1 MTYSQPRPRIGVDVG
16 GTFTDIVLEHGGA
29 LTTAKVLTS
38 PDAPD
43 EAVLAGVDDV
53 LARSGADPGAVGLL
67 IHGTTL
73 ATNAIIERKGALTAL
88 VCTEGFRDVLDIGYE
103 SRYDQYDIMLEK
115 PLALVLRERRL
126 VVPERVD
133 VHGRVLKPLDE
144 AAVEA
149 VAGEL
154 ARLDVESVG
163 VGFLHSYANPA
174 HERRAGEILAAAL
187 PGVSITLSSEACPE
201 VREYERFCTT
211 AANAYVQPLMA
222 SYLGRLRDRLRAR
235 DLTCPVLLMTSG
247 GGLASLDT
255 AIKFP
260 IRLVESGPAGG
271 AILAT
276 RIAAQM
282 ELDKVISFDMG
293 GTTAKI
299 CLINDC
305 TPQTAREF
313 EVDREARFLKGSGIP
328 LRIPVIEMVEIGA
341 GGGSI
346 ARVDTMGRIAV
357 GPDSAGAD
365 PGPAAYGRGGE
376 VPTITD
382 ADIVLGRIDPSRFA
396 GGKIKLD
403 VDAARRALTSDIA
416 APLGLDDRM
425 AAFGITEM
433 VDEAMSNAARVH
445 AVEQGKVAA
454 EHALIAFGGAAPLHV
469 GRLADKLG
477 VDKIAVPTE
486 AGVGSAIGFL
496 RAPVAYEVV
505 RSRNMRLRDF
515 DAEVANAIVEE
526 MCEEAFA
533 VVRSGA
539 PDARLEETRGAY
551 MRYVGQGHEIFVM
564 FPTRALGT
572 GDREVVQRA
581 FDEEYARLY
590 RRVIPEAEV
599 EVLTWALTVSTV
611 AEPPVP
617 LEEVAPQPAPA
628 PVDHLPVPDLETG
641 EEHDVPLFWRPDLEP
656 GGGNSGPRHR
666 CRGRDLDLRHPAVR
680 DPRRRQPL
688 PRRRTPSGRQSLA
701 HGARRSSVQEL
712 SFLPEHPP
720 ALPFLDRARKRGKLE
735 ALADRRRMRR

>member
-1 MTYSQPRPRIGVDVG
+1 MAELTSAPRIGVDVG
-16 GTFTDIVLEHGGA
+16 GTFTDVVLEHGGA
-29 LTTAKVLTS
+29 LTTAKVLTT
-38 PDAPD
+38 PNAPD
-43 EAVLAGVDDV
+43 DAVLAGVDDV
-53 LARSGADPGAVGLL
+53 LARAGVDPGTAGLV

-88 VCTEGFRDVLDIGYE
+88 VTTEGFRDVLDIGYE
-103 SRYDQYDIMLEK
+103 SRYDQYDIMIEK
-115 PLALVLRERRL
+115 PSALVPRERRL

-133 VHGRVLKPLDE
+133 VAGRVLMPLAE

-149 VAGEL
+149 AAEEL
-154 ARLDVESVG
+154 ARLEIESVG
-163 VGFLHSYANPA
+163 IGFLHSYANPA
-174 HERRAGEILAAAL
+174 HERRAREIIAARL
-187 PGVSITLSSEACPE
+187 PDVSITLSSEACPE

-222 SYLGRLRDRLRAR
+222 SYLGRLRDRLVAR
-235 DLTCPVLLMTSG
+235 GLTCPVLLMTSG

-255 AIKFP
+255 AIRFP

-276 RIAAQM
+276 RIAAEM
-282 ELDKVISFDMG
+282 GLDKVISFDMG

-313 EVDREARFLKGSGIP
+313 EVDREARFMKGSGIP

-346 ARVDTMGRIAV
+346 ARMDAMGRIAV

-365 PGPAAYGRGGE
+365 PGPAAYGCGGKA
-376 VPTITD
+376 PTITD

-396 GGKIKLD
+396 GGKIALD
-403 VDAARRALTSDIA
+403 VGAARRAIACDIA

-433 VDEAMSNAARVH
+433 VDETMSNAARVH

-454 EHALIAFGGAAPLHV
+454 EHALIAFGGAAPLHA

-477 VDKIAVPTE
+477 VDTIVVPTE
-486 AGVGSAIGFL
+486 AGVGSAVGFL

-515 DAEVANAIVEE
+515 DADVANAIIEE
-526 MCEEAFA
+526 MHAEALA

-551 MRYVGQGHEIFVM
+551 MRYVGQGHEIFVA
-564 FPTRALGT
+564 FPSRALGP
-572 GDREVVQRA
+572 GDARVVQRA
-581 FDEEYARLY
+581 FDEEYSRLY

-599 EVLTWALTVSTV
+599 EVLTWALTVSTESERPEPLGE
-611 AEPPVP
+611 AE
-617 LEEVAPQPAPA
+617 ARPAPA

-641 EEHDVPLFWRPDLEP
+641 EEQDVPLYWRPDLEP
-656 GGGNSGPRHR
+656 GVVIPGPAIVVEDETSSFVTRR
-666 CRGRDLDLRHPAVR
+666 FDIRVAANRYLVIERRADPAR
-680 DPRRRQPL
+680 
-688 PRRRTPSGRQSLA
+688 
-701 HGARRSSVQEL
+701 
-712 SFLPEHPP
+712 
-720 ALPFLDRARKRGKLE
+720 
-735 ALADRRRMRR
+735 

>member
-1 MTYSQPRPRIGVDVG
+1 MTELHTRFRVGVDVG
-16 GTFTDIVLEHGGA
+16 GTFTDVVLEHGDR
-29 LTTAKVLTS
+29 LTTAKVLTT
-38 PDAPD
+38 PNAPD
-43 EAVLAGVDDV
+43 DAVLAGVDDV
-53 LARSGADPGAVGLL
+53 IARAGVDPATVGLL

-88 VCTEGFRDVLDIGYE
+88 VTTEGFRDVLDIGYE
-103 SRYDQYDIMLEK
+103 SRYDQYDIMIEK
-115 PLALVLRERRL
+115 PLPLVPRERRL

-133 VHGRVLKPLDE
+133 VNGRVLKPLDE

-149 VAGEL
+149 VAGDL
-154 ARLDVESVG
+154 ARLEVESVG
-163 VGFLHSYANPA
+163 IGFLHSYANPA
-174 HERRAGEILAAAL
+174 HERRAREILARAL
-187 PGVSITLSSEACPE
+187 PDVSITVSSEACPE

-211 AANAYVQPLMA
+211 VANAYVQPLMA
-222 SYLGRLRDRLRAR
+222 SYLARLRDSLEAR
-235 DLTCPVLLMTSG
+235 GLTCPVLLMTSG

-255 AIKFP
+255 AIRFP

-276 RIAAQM
+276 RIAAEM
-282 ELDKVISFDMG
+282 GLDKVISFDMG

-328 LRIPVIEMVEIGA
+328 LRIPVIEMVEVGA

-346 ARVDTMGRIAV
+346 VRTDAMGRIAV

-365 PGPAAYGRGGE
+365 PGPAAYGRGGKA
-376 VPTITD
+376 PTITD

-396 GGKIKLD
+396 GGKIALD
-403 VDAARRALTSDIA
+403 VDAARQAIARDIG

-433 VDEAMSNAARVH
+433 VDETMSNAARVH
-445 AVEQGKVAA
+445 AVEQGKVTAD
-454 EHALIAFGGAAPLHV
+454 HALIAFGGAAPLHV

-477 VDKIAVPTE
+477 VDTIIVPTE

-515 DAEVANAIVEE
+515 DADTANEIIGE
-526 MCEEAFA
+526 MSSEALA

-551 MRYVGQGHEIFVM
+551 MRYVGQGHEIFVT
-564 FPTRALGT
+564 FPVRALGP

-581 FDEEYARLY
+581 FDDEYSRLY

-599 EVLTWALTVSTV
+599 EVLTWALTISTV
-611 AEPPVP
+611 AERPQPV
-617 LEEVAPQPAPA
+617 EEPEPRPAPA

-641 EEHDVPLFWRPDLEP
+641 EEHAVPLYWRPDLEP
-656 GGGNSGPRHR
+656 GAVIAGPAIVAE
-666 CRGRDLDLRHPAVR
+666 DETSTYVT
-680 DPRRRQPL
+680 RRFGIRVAANRYL
-688 PRRRTPSGRQSLA
+688 VIE
-701 HGARRSSVQEL
+701 RRS
-712 SFLPEHPP
+712 
-720 ALPFLDRARKRGKLE
+720 
-735 ALADRRRMRR
+735 

>member
-1 MTYSQPRPRIGVDVG
+1 MSDSRAGYRIGVDVG
-16 GTFTDIVLEHGGA
+16 GTFTDVVLAHGDTLA
-29 LTTAKVLTS
+29 TAKVLTT
-38 PDAPD
+38 PEAPD
-43 EAVLAGVDDV
+43 DAVLAGVDDV
-53 LARSGADPGAVGLL
+53 LARSGADPGAAGLL

-88 VCTEGFRDVLDIGYE
+88 VTTEGFRDVLDIGYE
-103 SRYDQYDIMLEK
+103 SRYDQYDIMIEK
-115 PLALVLRERRL
+115 PPALVPRERRL

-154 ARLDVESVG
+154 ARLGAESVAI
-163 VGFLHSYANPA
+163 GFLHSYANPA
-174 HERRAGEILAAAL
+174 HERRAREILAAAL

-222 SYLGRLRDRLRAR
+222 SYLGRLRDRLGAR
-235 DLTCPVLLMTSG
+235 GLACPVLLMTSG
-247 GGLASLDT
+247 GGLASLDA
-255 AIKFP
+255 AIRFP

-276 RIAAQM
+276 RIAAEM
-282 ELDKVISFDMG
+282 GLDKVISFDMG

-299 CLINDC
+299 CLIDDC

-346 ARVDTMGRIAV
+346 ARVDAMGRIAV
-357 GPDSAGAD
+357 GPDSAGAE

-376 VPTITD
+376 TPTITD
-382 ADIVLGRIDPSRFA
+382 ADVVLGRIDPGRFA
-396 GGKIKLD
+396 GGKIALD
-403 VDAARRALTSDIA
+403 VDAARRAVTDHVA
-416 APLGLDDRM
+416 APLGLDERM

-433 VDEAMSNAARVH
+433 VDETMSNAARVH

-454 EHALIAFGGAAPLHV
+454 EHALIAFGGAAPLHA

-477 VDKIAVPTE
+477 VDTIVVPME
-486 AGVGSAIGFL
+486 AGVGSAVGFL

-515 DAEVANAIVEE
+515 DADAANAIVEE
-526 MCEEAFA
+526 MHAEALD

-539 PDARLEETRGAY
+539 PEARIEETRGAY
-551 MRYVGQGHEIFVM
+551 MRYVGQGHEIFVA
-564 FPTRALGT
+564 FPARAFGP
-572 GDREVVQRA
+572 GDHEVVQRA

-611 AEPPVP
+611 PERPEPVGSATPRG
-617 LEEVAPQPAPA
+617 APA
-628 PVDHLPVPDLETG
+628 PVDRLPVPDLETG
-641 EEHDVPLFWRPDLEP
+641 EEHEVPLFWRPDLEP
-656 GGGNSGPRHR
+656 GMVIPGPAIVAEDETSTFVTRRFSARVAANRHLVIERRGGREPR
-666 CRGRDLDLRHPAVR
+666 
-680 DPRRRQPL
+680 
-688 PRRRTPSGRQSLA
+688 S
-701 HGARRSSVQEL
+701 
-712 SFLPEHPP
+712 
-720 ALPFLDRARKRGKLE
+720 
-735 ALADRRRMRR
+735 

>member
-1 MTYSQPRPRIGVDVG
+1 MTESQTRFRVGVDVG
-16 GTFTDIVLEHGGA
+16 GTFTDVVLEHGDR
-29 LTTAKVLTS
+29 LTTAKVLTT
-38 PDAPD
+38 PNAPD
-43 EAVLAGVDDV
+43 DAVLAGVDDV
-53 LARSGADPGAVGLL
+53 IARAGVDPATVGLL

-88 VCTEGFRDVLDIGYE
+88 VTTEGFRDVLDIGYE
-103 SRYDQYDIMLEK
+103 SRYDQYDIMIEK
-115 PLALVLRERRL
+115 PLALVPRERRL

-133 VHGRVLKPLDE
+133 VNGRVLRPLDE

-149 VAGEL
+149 VAGDL
-154 ARLDVESVG
+154 ARLEVESVG
-163 VGFLHSYANPA
+163 IGFLHSYANPV
-174 HERRAGEILAAAL
+174 HERRAREILAGVL
-187 PGVSITLSSEACPE
+187 PDVSITLSSEACPE

-222 SYLGRLRDRLRAR
+222 SYLARLRDRLETRG
-235 DLTCPVLLMTSG
+235 LTCPVLLMTSG
-247 GGLASLDT
+247 GGLASLDA
-255 AIKFP
+255 AIRFP

-276 RIAAQM
+276 RIAAEM
-282 ELDKVISFDMG
+282 GLDKVISFDMG

-328 LRIPVIEMVEIGA
+328 LRIPVIEMVEVGA

-346 ARVDTMGRIAV
+346 ARTDAMGRIAV

-365 PGPAAYGRGGE
+365 PGPAAYGRGGKA
-376 VPTITD
+376 PTITD

-396 GGKIKLD
+396 GGKIALD
-403 VDAARRALTSDIA
+403 VDAARQAIARDIG
-416 APLGLDDRM
+416 APLGLDERM
-425 AAFGITEM
+425 GAFGITEM
-433 VDEAMSNAARVH
+433 VDETMSNAARVH

-454 EHALIAFGGAAPLHV
+454 EYALVAFGGAAPLHV

-477 VDKIAVPTE
+477 VDTIIVPTE

-515 DAEVANAIVEE
+515 DADTANEIIEE
-526 MCEEAFA
+526 MSAEALS

-551 MRYVGQGHEIFVM
+551 MRYVGQGHEIFVA
-564 FPTRALGT
+564 FPVRALRPS
-572 GDREVVQRA
+572 DREVVQRA
-581 FDEEYARLY
+581 FDDEYSRLY

-599 EVLTWALTVSTV
+599 EVLTWALTISTV
-611 AEPPVP
+611 AEHPRPVGTP
-617 LEEVAPQPAPA
+617 EPRPAPA

-641 EEHDVPLFWRPDLEP
+641 EEHEVPLYWRPDLEP
-656 GGGNSGPRHR
+656 GAVIAGPAIVAE
-666 CRGRDLDLRHPAVR
+666 DETSTYVT
-680 DPRRRQPL
+680 RRFGIRVAAN
-688 PRRRTPSGRQSLA
+688 RYIVIE
-701 HGARRSSVQEL
+701 RRS
-712 SFLPEHPP
+712 
-720 ALPFLDRARKRGKLE
+720 
-735 ALADRRRMRR
+735 

>member
-1 MTYSQPRPRIGVDVG
+1 MTKTTTGCRIGVDVG
-16 GTFTDIVLEHGGA
+16 GTFTDVVLEHGDT
-29 LTTAKVLTS
+29 LTTAKVLTT
-38 PDAPD
+38 PHAPD

-53 LARSGADPGAVGLL
+53 LGRSGVDPGAVGLL

-88 VCTEGFRDVLDIGYE
+88 VTTEGFRDVLDIGYE

-115 PLALVLRERRL
+115 PPALVPRERRL

-133 VHGRVLKPLDE
+133 VNGRVLKPLDE

-149 VAGEL
+149 VAGDL
-154 ARLDVESVG
+154 ARLGVESVG
-163 VGFLHSYANPA
+163 IGFMHSYANPV
-174 HERRAGEILAAAL
+174 HERRAHDILAAAL
-187 PGVSITLSSEACPE
+187 PEVSITVSSEACPE

-222 SYLGRLRDRLRAR
+222 SYLGRLRDRLAAR
-235 DLTCPVLLMTSG
+235 GLTCPVLLMTSG

-255 AIKFP
+255 AIRFP

-276 RIAAQM
+276 RIAAEM
-282 ELDKVISFDMG
+282 GLDKVISFDMG

-313 EVDREARFLKGSGIP
+313 EVDRQARFMKGSGIP

-346 ARVDTMGRIAV
+346 ARTDAMGRIAV

-376 VPTITD
+376 APTITD
-382 ADIVLGRIDPSRFA
+382 ADIALGRIDPSRFA
-396 GGKIKLD
+396 GGKIALD
-403 VDAARRALTSDIA
+403 VDAARRAIARDIG
-416 APLGLDDRM
+416 APVGLDDRM

-433 VDEAMSNAARVH
+433 VDETMANAARVH
-445 AVEQGKVAA
+445 AVEQGKVVA

-477 VDKIAVPTE
+477 VDTMIVPTE
-486 AGVGSAIGFL
+486 AGVGSAVGFL

-515 DAEVANAIVEE
+515 DPAAANAII
-526 MCEEAFA
+526 EAMHTEAIA
-533 VVRSGA
+533 VVRTGA
-539 PDARLEETRGAY
+539 PEARLEETRGAY
-551 MRYVGQGHEIFVM
+551 MRYVGQGHEIFVT
-564 FPTRALGT
+564 FPARALGP
-572 GDREVVQRA
+572 GDLEVVQRA
-581 FDEEYARLY
+581 FDREYSRLY
-590 RRVIPEAEV
+590 RRTIPDAEV
-599 EVLTWALTVSTV
+599 EVLTWALTISTV
-611 AEPPVP
+611 ATHPEP
-617 LEEVAPQPAPA
+617 VADVEPRPAPA
-628 PVDHLPVPDLETG
+628 PVDVLQVPDLETG
-641 EEHDVPLFWRPDLEP
+641 GDLDVPLFWRPDLEP
-656 GGGNSGPRHR
+656 GAVIPGPAIVAEDETSTFITRR
-666 CRGRDLDLRHPAVR
+666 FAVR
-680 DPRRRQPL
+680 VAANRYLVIERRPGDG
-688 PRRRTPSGRQSLA
+688 TVA
-701 HGARRSSVQEL
+701 
-712 SFLPEHPP
+712 
-720 ALPFLDRARKRGKLE
+720 
-735 ALADRRRMRR
+735 

>member
-1 MTYSQPRPRIGVDVG
+1 MTTSNSACRIGVDVG
-16 GTFTDIVLEHGGA
+16 GTFTDVVLEHDDA
-29 LTTAKVLTS
+29 LTTAKVLTT

-53 LARSGADPGAVGLL
+53 LARSGVDPGSVGLL

-88 VCTEGFRDVLDIGYE
+88 VTTEGFRDVLDIGYE
-103 SRYDQYDIMLEK
+103 SRYDQYDIMIEK
-115 PLALVLRERRL
+115 PPALVPRERRL

-133 VHGRVLKPLDE
+133 VNGRVLKPLDE
-144 AAVEA
+144 AAVAA

-154 ARLDVESVG
+154 AGLAVESIG
-163 VGFLHSYANPA
+163 IGFLHSYANPD
-174 HERRAGEILAAAL
+174 HERRAREIIAGAL
-187 PGVSITLSSEACPE
+187 PDVSITLSSEVCPE

-222 SYLGRLRDRLRAR
+222 SYLGRLREQIEAR
-235 DLTCPVLLMTSG
+235 GLACPVLLMTSG
-247 GGLASLDT
+247 GGLASLEA
-255 AIKFP
+255 AIRFP

-276 RIAAQM
+276 RISAEM
-282 ELDKVISFDMG
+282 GLDKVISFDMG

-313 EVDREARFLKGSGIP
+313 EVDRRARFMKGSGFP

-346 ARVDTMGRIAV
+346 ARIDATGRIAV

-365 PGPAAYGRGGE
+365 PGPAAYGRGGTD
-376 VPTITD
+376 PTITD
-382 ADIVLGRIDPSRFA
+382 ADIVLGRIDPRRFA
-396 GGKIKLD
+396 GGKISLD
-403 VDAARRALTSDIA
+403 VAASGQAIESGIGG
-416 APLGLDDRM
+416 PLGLDGRM

-433 VDEAMSNAARVH
+433 VDETMANAARVH
-445 AVEQGKVAA
+445 AVELGKVAS
-454 EHALIAFGGAAPLHV
+454 EHAVIAFGGAAPLHV
-469 GRLADKLG
+469 GRFAEKLG
-477 VDKIAVPTE
+477 TDSIIVPTE

-515 DAEVANAIVEE
+515 DPHAANTTIEE
-526 MCEEAFA
+526 MRVEALD

-539 PDARLEETRGAY
+539 PDAPIEETRGAF
-551 MRYVGQGHEIFVM
+551 MRYVGQGHEIFVTL
-564 FPTRALGT
+564 PLRALVPE
-572 GDREVVQRA
+572 DRDVVQRA

-599 EVLTWALTVSTV
+599 EVLTWALTISTI
-611 AEPPVP
+611 AESPKPVGRVDP
-617 LEEVAPQPAPA
+617 LPA
-628 PVDHLPVPDLETG
+628 PVPIDHLRVPDLETG
-641 EEHDVPLFWRPDLEP
+641 AELDLPLFWRPDLEP
-656 GGGNSGPRHR
+656 GAAITGPAIIIEDETSTFVTRHFSVRVAANRYLVVERRPGDGG
-666 CRGRDLDLRHPAVR
+666 
-680 DPRRRQPL
+680 
-688 PRRRTPSGRQSLA
+688 
-701 HGARRSSVQEL
+701 
-712 SFLPEHPP
+712 
-720 ALPFLDRARKRGKLE
+720 
-735 ALADRRRMRR
+735 

>member
-1 MTYSQPRPRIGVDVG
+1 MTESQTRFRVGVDVG
-16 GTFTDIVLEHGGA
+16 GTFTDVVLEHGDR
-29 LTTAKVLTS
+29 LTTAKVLTT
-38 PDAPD
+38 PNAPD
-43 EAVLAGVDDV
+43 DAVLAGVDDV
-53 LARSGADPGAVGLL
+53 IARAGVDPATVGLL

-88 VCTEGFRDVLDIGYE
+88 VTTEGFRDVLDIGYE
-103 SRYDQYDIMLEK
+103 SRYDQYDIMIEK
-115 PLALVLRERRL
+115 PLALVPRERRL

-133 VHGRVLKPLDE
+133 VNGRVLRPLDE

-149 VAGEL
+149 VAGDL
-154 ARLDVESVG
+154 ARLEVESVG
-163 VGFLHSYANPA
+163 IGFLHSYANPV
-174 HERRAGEILAAAL
+174 HERRAREILAGAL
-187 PGVSITLSSEACPE
+187 PDVSITLSSEACPE

-222 SYLGRLRDRLRAR
+222 SYLARLRDRLEAR
-235 DLTCPVLLMTSG
+235 GLTCPVLLMTSG
-247 GGLASLDT
+247 GGLASLDA
-255 AIKFP
+255 AIRFP

-276 RIAAQM
+276 RIAAEM
-282 ELDKVISFDMG
+282 GLDKVISFDMG

-328 LRIPVIEMVEIGA
+328 LRIPVIEMVEVGA

-346 ARVDTMGRIAV
+346 ARTDAMGRIAV

-365 PGPAAYGRGGE
+365 PGPAAYGRGGKA
-376 VPTITD
+376 PTITD

-396 GGKIKLD
+396 GGKIALD
-403 VDAARRALTSDIA
+403 VDAARQAIARDIG
-416 APLGLDDRM
+416 APLGLDERM
-425 AAFGITEM
+425 GAFGITEM
-433 VDEAMSNAARVH
+433 VDETMSNAARVH

-454 EHALIAFGGAAPLHV
+454 EYALVAFGGAAPLHV

-477 VDKIAVPTE
+477 VDTIIVPTE

-515 DAEVANAIVEE
+515 DADTANEIIEE
-526 MCEEAFA
+526 MSAEALS

-551 MRYVGQGHEIFVM
+551 MRYVGQGHEIFVA
-564 FPTRALGT
+564 FPVRALRP

-581 FDEEYARLY
+581 FDDEYSRLY

-599 EVLTWALTVSTV
+599 EVLTWALTISTV
-611 AEPPVP
+611 AEHPRPVGTP
-617 LEEVAPQPAPA
+617 EPRPAPA

-641 EEHDVPLFWRPDLEP
+641 EEHEVPLYWRPDLEP
-656 GGGNSGPRHR
+656 GAVIAGPAIVAE
-666 CRGRDLDLRHPAVR
+666 DETSTYVT
-680 DPRRRQPL
+680 RRFGIRVAAN
-688 PRRRTPSGRQSLA
+688 RYIVIE
-701 HGARRSSVQEL
+701 RRS
-712 SFLPEHPP
+712 
-720 ALPFLDRARKRGKLE
+720 
-735 ALADRRRMRR
+735 

>member
-1 MTYSQPRPRIGVDVG
+1 MNELSAIQTRFRIGVDVG
-16 GTFTDIVLEHGGA
+16 GTFTDVVLEHGDS
-29 LTTAKVLTS
+29 LTTAKVLTT
-38 PDAPD
+38 PGAPD

-53 LARSGADPGAVGLL
+53 LARSGADPEAVGLL

-88 VCTEGFRDVLDIGYE
+88 VTTEGFRDVLDIGYE
-103 SRYDQYDIMLEK
+103 SRYDQYDIMIEK
-115 PLALVLRERRL
+115 PPALVPREHRL

-133 VHGRVLKPLDE
+133 VNGRVLKPLDE

-154 ARLDVESVG
+154 ARLDVESIG
-163 VGFLHSYANPA
+163 IGFLHSYANPD
-174 HERRAGEILAAAL
+174 HERRAREIIAAAL
-187 PGVSITLSSEACPE
+187 PEVPVTLSSEVCPE

-222 SYLGRLRDRLRAR
+222 SYLGRLREQLEAR
-235 DLTCPVLLMTSG
+235 GLVCPVLLMTSG
-247 GGLASLDT
+247 GGLASLDA
-255 AIKFP
+255 AIRFP

-276 RIAAQM
+276 RIAAEM
-282 ELDKVISFDMG
+282 GLDKVISFDMG

-313 EVDREARFLKGSGIP
+313 EVDRRARFMKGSGFP

-346 ARVDTMGRIAV
+346 ARIDATGRIGI

-376 VPTITD
+376 NPTITD
-382 ADIVLGRIDPSRFA
+382 ADIVLGRIDPRRFA
-396 GGKIKLD
+396 GGKISLD
-403 VDAARRALTSDIA
+403 VAASGQAIESGIGG
-416 APLGLDDRM
+416 PLGLDGRM

-433 VDEAMSNAARVH
+433 VDETMANAARVH
-445 AVEQGKVAA
+445 AVELGKVAS
-454 EHALIAFGGAAPLHV
+454 EHAVIAFGGAAPLHV
-469 GRLADKLG
+469 GRFAEKLG
-477 VDKIAVPTE
+477 TDTIIVPTE

-515 DAEVANAIVEE
+515 NPNAANAIIEE
-526 MCEEAFA
+526 MRVEALE

-539 PDARLEETRGAY
+539 PDAPIEETRGAF
-551 MRYVGQGHEIFVM
+551 MRYVGQGHEIFV
-564 FPTRALGT
+564 TLSLRALVP
-572 GDREVVQRA
+572 GDRDVVQRA

-590 RRVIPEAEV
+590 HRVIPEAEV

-611 AEPPVP
+611 AESPEPVGD
-617 LEEVAPQPAPA
+617 VDARPAPA
-628 PVDHLPVPDLETG
+628 PIDHLRVPDLEIG
-641 EEHDVPLFWRPDLEP
+641 EEYDLPLFWRPDLEP
-656 GGGNSGPRHR
+656 GAVIAGPVIIVEDETSTFVTRHFSVRVAANRYLVVERRPGDGG
-666 CRGRDLDLRHPAVR
+666 
-680 DPRRRQPL
+680 
-688 PRRRTPSGRQSLA
+688 
-701 HGARRSSVQEL
+701 
-712 SFLPEHPP
+712 
-720 ALPFLDRARKRGKLE
+720 
-735 ALADRRRMRR
+735 